1 MATIV
6 FIMYTILPHISSLS
20 LKSRI
25 NSGAVTMATVS
36 RERGKTL
43 NSPEPPGDS
52 QYVDRHKLLF

>member
-25 NSGAVTMATVS
+25 NSEAVTMATVFPK
-36 RERGKTL
+36 RAEKA
-43 NSPEPPGDS
+43 D
-52 QYVDRHKLLF
+52 